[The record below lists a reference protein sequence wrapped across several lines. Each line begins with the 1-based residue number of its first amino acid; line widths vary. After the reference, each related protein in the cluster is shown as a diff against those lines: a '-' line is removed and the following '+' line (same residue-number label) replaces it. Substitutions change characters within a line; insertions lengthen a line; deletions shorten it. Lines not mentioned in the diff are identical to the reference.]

1 VAWVFVDDAISEDMR
16 GTCTCIHLHAPEAS
30 GAPEDDIEGA
40 KVKRV
45 SPAPLPKHHRS
56 NSLPRIKT
64 YRYKTQ
70 YLHLEDLPS
79 DSQWWAERQ
88 KQFPGVNLH
97 DELEKAQEWHR
108 ADKVK
113 NAKLYFRNWLSK
125 AKPTRLVVVAPSIE
139 EQLARLKAR

>member
-1 VAWVFVDDAISEDMR
+1 MAWVFVDDAISEDMQ
-16 GTCTCIHLHAPEAS
+16 GTCTCMHLHAPEAS
-30 GAPEDDIEGA
+30 GTPEDDREGV

-45 SPAPLPKHHRS
+45 SPAPLPKHIR
-56 NSLPRIKT
+56 NSSPKTKT
-64 YRYKTQ
+64 YRYKT
-70 YLHLEDLPS
+70 LRLEDLPS
-79 DSQWWAERQ
+79 DSQWWGERQ
-88 KQFPGVNLH
+88 RQFPGVNLH
-97 DELEKAQEWHR
+97 EELEKAQEWHR